1 MKLRKVL
8 ALTLVL
14 VFTIL
19 SSGITAL
26 AASPTIED
34 LSKKEERVLWTVNEI
49 QNPDTLISRAK
60 LGIDELADNLGI
72 EAKSTIETTGNILA
86 ENHVTSQLL
95 QRKAIDNKQIDTYA
109 VSSVARYVTSHQGQN
124 TGYGSTLVATLYLN
138 TTTVSGHTEIC
149 LLYTHDT
156 VYGGGAARLVMSN
169 VIRVEAGGAVYN
181 TSDIF
186 SYPSGSYTLYP
197 NQAGLYIMGG
207 TAFVGLKDYLFF
219 DNGGSIKVEF
229 TVNPAGIVTP
239 NP

>member
-1 MKLRKVL
+1 M
-8 ALTLVL
+8 
-14 VFTIL
+14 
-19 SSGITAL
+19 
-26 AASPTIED
+26 
-34 LSKKEERVLWTVNEI
+34 
-49 QNPDTLISRAK
+49 
-60 LGIDELADNLGI
+60 
-72 EAKSTIETTGNILA
+72 
-86 ENHVTSQLL
+86 
-95 QRKAIDNKQIDTYA
+95 
-109 VSSVARYVTSHQGQN
+109 
-124 TGYGSTLVATLYLN
+124 ATLYLN
-138 TTTVSGHTEIC
+138 TITVSGHTEIC